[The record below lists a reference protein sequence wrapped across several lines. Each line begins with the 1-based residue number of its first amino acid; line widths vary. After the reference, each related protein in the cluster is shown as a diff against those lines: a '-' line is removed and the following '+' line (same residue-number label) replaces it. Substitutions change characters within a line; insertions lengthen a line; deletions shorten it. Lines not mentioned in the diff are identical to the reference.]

1 MIVDTMGD
9 FKKIPFGSVK
19 GGATSACQ
27 RLPDSPA
34 IYAFF
39 APAPSVSTMTPKSF
53 VKSVLSLVQHKASPT
68 HTRAIGSLHKVSLDN
83 QSDLSRAKQDSLD
96 EQAKSEHFRNLLADI
111 IAVATPLRSP
121 LYVGQTASLRRRI
134 REHLDPGSGL
144 AVRLRSAEI
153 QIEECTLAYQ
163 LMPDSDLYRDEQTL
177 VLIEEVVTRLVRPGF
192 VSRIG

>member
-1 MIVDTMGD
+1 MMED

-34 IYAFF
+34 VYAFL
-39 APAPSVSTMTPKSF
+39 APVPRVSTLTPTSF
-53 VKSVLSLVQHKASPT
+53 VKSVMSLVQQKASPT
-68 HTRAIGSLHKVSLDN
+68 HSRAIGSLHKVSLDN
-83 QSDLSRAKQDSLD
+83 QSELSQAKQDSLE
-96 EQAKSEHFRNLLADI
+96 EQAKSEGFRTLLADV
-111 IAVATPLRSP
+111 IAVAIPLRSP

-153 QIEECTLAYQ
+153 QIEECTLAYR
-163 LMPDSDLYRDEQTL
+163 LMPESDLYSDEQTL
-177 VLIEEVVTRLVRPGF
+177 VLIEEVITRLVRPGF